1 MKIDPHNNKKR
12 YLNWKK
18 KGYPLDVSESN
29 ARIIIEY
36 LSDMENG
43 LNCTRRG
50 IPTYCR
56 LNNLRQRMGFMAR
69 VLERVYEGKKLID
82 LTDKEI
88 VSFFKKM
95 RDGEILTQTGQPYTS
110 IPDYANVFKAFWHW
124 YQRVEANKD
133 RHVRDITRYIDVTP
147 VKDPGFVY
155 FTEGEFKKLM
165 AHASFKY
172 KALMF
177 FLFDSGIRSPTELVN
192 IRVFDLTEA
201 PKGRHLQLDIREKVS
216 KTFGRK
222 INLLLSSNILRE
234 YIEDQQLSREDFLF
248 PINHIVVNQYLKRLA
263 FRVLGNEKTLGGE
276 YAGRMTL
283 YDFRHSSACYWV
295 MRYKS
300 ESALKYRFGWK
311 KIENVHYYTKLL
323 GMRDSIT
330 EEDLFTDSEAKTQ
343 VEEDLEKETKTRGLI
358 QEQLDAKNGE
368 IEELREEIASC
379 KQHDQIILRLLQQL
393 LQQDKGKDI
402 FQALHSEGLV
412 AKLMPSGMNGG
423 EAPTSPPGEIMPSLA
438 LKSGASRSPVL
449 RESV

>member
-1 MKIDPHNNKKR
+1 MKVDPHNHKRR

-43 LNCTRRG
+43 LNSTRRG

-56 LNNLRQRMGFMAR
+56 LNNLRQRMGFMGR
-69 VLERVYEGKKLID
+69 MLERFYDGKKLID

-95 RDGEILTQTGQPYTS
+95 RDGEILTQTGQPYMS

-124 YQRVEANKD
+124 YQRIEADKD
-133 RHVRDITRYIDVTP
+133 RHVKDITRYIDVTP
-147 VKDPGFVY
+147 VKDPDFVY

-201 PKGRHLQLDIREKVS
+201 PKGRHFQLNIQEKVS

-222 INLLLSSNILRE
+222 INLLLCSTILRE
-234 YIEDQQLSREDFLF
+234 YIEDQQLTREDFLF
-248 PINHIVVNQYLKRLA
+248 PINHVVVNQYLKRLA
-263 FRVLGNEKTLGGE
+263 LRVLGNERTLGGE
-276 YAGRMTL
+276 YAGKMTL

-295 MRYKS
+295 MKYKN

-323 GMRDSIT
+323 GMRDNIT
-330 EEDLFTDSEAKTQ
+330 EEDLFTDSEERTQ
-343 VEEDLEKETKTRGLI
+343 VEKDLEKETKTRELA
-358 QEQLDAKNGE
+358 QEQLDVKNGE

-379 KQHDQIILRLLQQL
+379 KEHDQIILGLLQQL
-393 LQQDKGKDI
+393 LRQDRGKDI
-402 FQALHSEGLV
+402 FQALHREGLV
-412 AKLMPSGMNGG
+412 TKLMPGVKNGG
-423 EAPTSPPGEIMPSLA
+423 EALIIF
-438 LKSGASRSPVL
+438 
-449 RESV
+449 